1 MANDTTLIVNPMA
14 RGGWLKKKWP
24 VIEPILQRT
33 LGPLEIAF
41 TKRQGD
47 GRPLARQ
54 ALEQGAKLVL
64 AMGGDG
70 TASEVAS
77 GLLEHQDRIAAG
89 EPVASFGIIPAGTGG
104 DLGRILGTPL
114 DIEQAAQ
121 KVARSPGRLIDAG
134 RISYVA
140 HDGQP
145 ASGYFINVAGAGVG
159 GLVDVYANESKK
171 PLGGRIAYFWAS
183 LRGTLNYKNALLRVR
198 IDDQPPQELR
208 TYFVAAANGGY
219 FGAGMHVAPD
229 AVIDDGLFEIVLVGD
244 LSFPEKVNL
253 GRHIYSGTHIGLP
266 KISCVRGRSVTIE
279 PIDTAEGSGH
289 LPPVLLDIDGEAS
302 GRLPATFTVLP
313 KAIRLRG

>member
-1 MANDTTLIVNPMA
+1 MPTHTTLIVNPMA

-33 LGPLEIAF
+33 LGPLEIVF

-77 GLLEHQDRIAAG
+77 GLLEFQDQTAAG
-89 EPVASFGIIPAGTGG
+89 EPLAGFGIIPAGTGG
-104 DLGRILGTPL
+104 DLGRILGTPR

-121 KVARSPGRLIDAG
+121 KIAQSPGRLIDAG
-134 RISYVA
+134 RIQYVA
-140 HDGQP
+140 NDGQP
-145 ASGYFINVAGAGVG
+145 VSGYFINVAEAGVG

-171 PLGGRIAYFWAS
+171 PFGGRVAYFWAS
-183 LRGTLNYKNALLRVR
+183 LRGTLNYKNAAVRVR
-198 IDDQPPQELR
+198 IDDQPEKELR
-208 TYFVAAANGGY
+208 AYLIAAANGGY
-219 FGAGMHVAPD
+219 FGAGMHVAPN
-229 AVIDDGLFEIVLVGD
+229 AVIDDGLFEIVMIGD

-253 GRHIYSGTHIGLP
+253 GRHIYAGTHLSLP
-266 KISCVRGRSVTIE
+266 KISCVRGRRLTIE
-279 PIDTAEGSGH
+279 PIETSEGGVRAS
-289 LPPVLLDIDGEAS
+289 PVLLDIDGEAP
-302 GRLPATFTVLP
+302 GRLPATFTILP

>member
-24 VIEPILQRT
+24 LIEPILQRT
-33 LGPLEIAF
+33 LGPLEIVF

-134 RISYVA
+134 RIRYVA

-208 TYFVAAANGGY
+208 AYLVAAANGGY

-279 PIDTAEGSGH
+279 PIDAADGNSRM
-289 LPPVLLDIDGEAS
+289 PPVLLDIDGEAP